1 MQREGHYS
9 SAVRRDD
16 CCITR
21 EAGWNLI
28 SLAGR
33 DEPCTFVAEAGSWMS
48 GVCPGMNHAMSL
60 CIHKNEADLGS
71 GGRAMCHRGRLNWPD
86 PLAGWFEA
94 DKRGRAVALGSE
106 YLSIVS
112 GHFELEKPLDVRN
125 FFSLL
130 LPFFFSNKNPL
141 YSYLHRN
148 SNQFYS
154 RGRYFGKLQ
163 GLYIYSLSLSLF
175 LNLAK

>member
-1 MQREGHYS
+1 M
-9 SAVRRDD
+9 
-16 CCITR
+16 
-21 EAGWNLI
+21 
-28 SLAGR
+28 
-33 DEPCTFVAEAGSWMS
+33 
-48 GVCPGMNHAMSL
+48 
-60 CIHKNEADLGS
+60 
-71 GGRAMCHRGRLNWPD
+71 
-86 PLAGWFEA
+86 
-94 DKRGRAVALGSE
+94 ALGSE

-175 LNLAK
+175 KSC